1 MLSPAYAKQN
11 KPEIN
16 VYTARKEELIRELF
30 EEFTKTT
37 GIKIN
42 FISDEAS
49 KLIARI
55 ENEGKATPAD
65 LLMTSDIMTLN
76 LAKKKGIL
84 APVRSETLQEA
95 IPKHL
100 RDINS
105 EWFGLTIR
113 ARVILYAKDKIQPSE
128 ISDYEDLAL
137 PKWKNQILIRSSKN
151 VYNQSLV
158 AYMIE
163 ARGTEEAR
171 GWIRGLVA
179 NFARRPQG
187 GDTDQIKALISGEGS
202 IAIAN
207 SYYFARLVE
216 SDEQIAEKVGI
227 IFPNQNNSGTHINI
241 SGAAVTKH
249 AKNPENA
256 IKLLEFLVSPKAQYI
271 YAKQNHEYPVLSG
284 VESSA
289 ILKSWGSYKAD
300 NVSLSKITEHAKT
313 ATIIANEADWR

>member
-1 MLSPAYAKQN
+1 MLSSIYAKQQT
-11 KPEIN
+11 PEIN

-30 EEFTKTT
+30 AEFTKTT

-55 ENEGKATPAD
+55 ENEGSATPAD

-76 LAKKKGIL
+76 LAKKKDIL
-84 APVRSETLQEA
+84 APVHSKMLQEA
-95 IPKHL
+95 IPGYL
-100 RDINS
+100 RDIDS

-113 ARVILYAKDKIQPSE
+113 ARVILYAKDKIKPSE

-163 ARGTEEAR
+163 ARGIEETR
-171 GWIRGLVA
+171 KWIRGLVS
-179 NFARRPQG
+179 NFTRRPQG

-207 SYYFARLVE
+207 TYYFARLIE
-216 SDEQIAEKVGI
+216 SDKQVAEKVGI
-227 IFPNQNNSGTHINI
+227 IFPNQNNRGTHINI
-241 SGAAVTKH
+241 SGAAVVKH

-256 IKLLEFLVSPKAQYI
+256 IKLLEFLASPKAQYI

-289 ILKSWGSYKAD
+289 ILKNWGSYKAD
-300 NVSLSKITEHAKT
+300 EVSLSTIAEHAKT
-313 ATIIANEADWR
+313 AMIIANEADWR